1 MGDELQLTLVFREGR
16 GLCQPLFPWY
26 VEASINLDPLLINRL
41 KTSLS
46 WSWPGLPPI
55 KDPQKILFKNH
66 QFSQGPSGCP
76 FAGSRSEA
84 PGCIIVFSI
93 NQSKARREALGDH
106 GTVSGILLIC
116 LK

>member
-1 MGDELQLTLVFREGR
+1 MGDELQLTLVFREGT

-55 KDPQKILFKNH
+55 KDPQKYCSKTI
-66 QFSQGPSGCP
+66 SSRRAPQGAPLL
-76 FAGSRSEA
+76 A
-84 PGCIIVFSI
+84 PGVKL
-93 NQSKARREALGDH
+93 QG
-106 GTVSGILLIC
+106 V
-116 LK
+116 